1 MRRMKEKRK
10 RVFDETFEKLR
21 REDIDNPVIREYD
34 ETPEEK
40 TNIEHIKELQE
51 ILVQTVI
58 DYIGKNDLTD
68 IDAVDFHVDGL
79 KGSVPHKEWCPCTDS
94 AITVKGE
101 KHKCIERKDGKV
113 IKLPYYYDIGSYM

>member
-1 MRRMKEKRK
+1 MNKMGERNRI
-10 RVFDETFEKLR
+10 FDETFEKLCL
-21 REDIDNPVIREYD
+21 EDIDNPVVREY
-34 ETPEEK
+34 EEIPEEK
-40 TNIEHIKELQE
+40 TNIEHIKELQK

-68 IDAVDFHVDGL
+68 IDAVDLHVDGL

-101 KHKCIERKDGKV
+101 KYQCRERKNGKV
-113 IKLPYYYDIGSYM
+113 TKLPYYYDIGSYM